1 MAGGDEGTKKR
12 LKLDELKE
20 ILRAA
25 DPAVLLITPRIL
37 RRIVQ
42 AEFKVPLLAVQIPHE
57 RCQVFDRQ
65 VLFRHAEQEELGIE
79 PDRQLP
85 PIVIV
90 MARPT
95 AEELAELDRDT
106 LLLKFWRHLF
116 HAHLHIELNQ
126 QIAAGRLTPEHVQQR
141 IRALGQ
147 AEFGEMRSVLEQE
160 GFLLP
165 GDEDPTRVYIEFAA
179 TYLEIRYFWTNL
191 LPTYFPAIRD
201 FVAVDR
207 LLALDV
213 DADAVFHRTRLA
225 GAPDPVIRSDTSSDE
240 SNDFYFRLQAM
251 ADRAAQQ
258 GDTIRAAILRT
269 RAMRVAPAAWTQKT
283 RLQAH
288 AELEKLTQ
296 RLAAALGLS
305 TDAQI
310 AWLSVLPSLL
320 DKADQGKWPDEARLL
335 YDLQNVCV
343 EHERKL
349 YALDLVEWVVSAG
362 VRPIQRELHSLVLV
376 RTSKHLRSA
385 AQRLTQSRIA
395 DDDRQQLGKL
405 LREAVQ
411 ISEDRLREKFRPILT
426 DALHDVNLRPANAPE
441 RAGFNKLVEEL
452 LDRITDFGFFTFSDL
467 RDCLARNP
475 VKMADLVDPHS
486 FWRGDALLRLD
497 RRLATLMDGVYRRG
511 EFYLRWLE
519 RISSLNFGTE
529 TGRFLTINL
538 TVPFGGALVLLEGV
552 EKLVLYYFNRWTG
565 QALSVYPLWTF
576 PLLGLFF
583 LGLIHLPALRRGVRE
598 GCRVFGRAL
607 HLTMVVAP
615 GRFFRLPIFKQI
627 AQSWPFLLFQWYVL
641 KPLVLCGLIWLRWP
655 DQTWSRPEV
664 AVAVYLSAALVLNSR
679 LGFAVT
685 EAIFELL
692 VLFYSFVRFDM
703 LRGLVRWTLWFFKKV
718 SDAFELVL
726 YSVDEWL
733 RFKSGE
739 NRVGTL
745 LRGVAGVLWFPIG
758 YITRLYFLTMIE
770 PSINPLK
777 LPLSSLAA
785 KFMFPLYYGYMS
797 PWEAEHVKLLESMS
811 ADLGAPLASAVMYGF
826 IVPTLFM
833 LPSAFAFF
841 VWEMQGNWRIFGANR
856 PRSLRPVVL
865 GSHGETMAM
874 LLRPGIH
881 SGTVPKLYAN
891 LRWAERRAYRTGEWR
906 SARTY
911 REALAQVEEAVKLF
925 VEREMLALVHLAGGW
940 EEKPLSI
947 GRVQLANTRIEVGI
961 EHRHLTEQGPLRLAF
976 VEQRGWLTAEM
987 AAAGWLRA
995 VPTRRL
1001 APVLLGMAGL
1011 YKLAGVDVLKE
1022 QVEAAF
1028 RPREVRFEMADHV
1041 LKVAA
1046 VEEEIRPASYNLF
1059 LPGPELQPRRQG
1071 PEEPGAWPTLSTR
1084 RLLFRQ
1090 QSLRWQEWV
1099 TAWEREEPSITSV
1112 RLFQD
1117 GVTLARLEETPSRL
1131 EARPLATLDAST
1143 PAHDAA
1149 AAPVP
1154 ASEPGA
1160 NYPNS

>member
-1 MAGGDEGTKKR
+1 MAGAGEEAKPR
-12 LKLDELKE
+12 LKLDELKQ
-20 ILRAA
+20 ILRDT
-25 DPAVLLITPRIL
+25 DPAVLLVTPRIL

-42 AEFKVPLLAVQIPHE
+42 AEFKVPVLAVQIPHD

-65 VLFRHAEQEELGIE
+65 VLFRHAEQEELDLE

-85 PIVIV
+85 ATVIV
-90 MARPT
+90 MARPS
-95 AEELAELDRDT
+95 AEEMADLSRGA
-106 LLLKFWRHLF
+106 LLLKYWRHLF
-116 HAHLHIELNQ
+116 HAHVHVELNQ
-126 QIAAGRLTPEHVQQR
+126 QLASGRLSAEHVQQR

-147 AEFGEMRSVLEQE
+147 AEFGEIRTVLEQE

-165 GDEDPTRVYIEFAA
+165 GEDEPTRVYGEFVA
-179 TYLEIRYFWTNL
+179 TYLEIRQFWANL

-201 FVAVDR
+201 FAAVDR
-207 LLALDV
+207 LVALDV
-213 DADAVFHRTRLA
+213 DATALFERTRLP
-225 GAPDPVIRSDTSSDE
+225 GAPDPVVRSDTSSDE
-240 SNDFYFRLQAM
+240 SNDYYFRLLAL
-251 ADRAAQQ
+251 ADRAAQM

-296 RLAAALGLS
+296 RLADALGLS
-305 TDAQI
+305 VEVQI

-343 EHERKL
+343 EYERKL

-376 RTSKHLRSA
+376 RTTKHLRSA
-385 AQRLTQSRIA
+385 AQRLTQARIA

-426 DALHDVNLRPANAPE
+426 DALHDVGLRPENTPE
-441 RAGFNKLVEEL
+441 EAGFHKLVEEL

-475 VKMADLVDPHS
+475 IKMADLSDPHA

-497 RRLATLMDGVYRRG
+497 RRLATLMGGVYRRG

-519 RISSLNFGTE
+519 RIRSLNFGTE
-529 TGRFLTINL
+529 TGRFLTRNF
-538 TVPFGGALVLLEGV
+538 TVPFGGALVLLEGI
-552 EKLVLYYFNRWTG
+552 EKLVLHYFNHWTG
-565 QALSVYPLWTF
+565 QSWTVMPLWTF
-576 PLLGLFF
+576 PVLGFFF
-583 LGLIHLPALRRGVRE
+583 LGLIHLHRLRRGVRE
-598 GCRVFGRAL
+598 AGRLTGRAL
-607 HLTMVVAP
+607 HAALVVAP
-615 GRFFRLPIFKQI
+615 RRFLQWEVLRRVG
-627 AQSWPFLLFQWYVL
+627 QSWPFLLFQWYIL
-641 KPLVLCGLIWLRWP
+641 KPLAVCAIIWLRWP
-655 DQTWSRPEV
+655 EQTFADLKV
-664 AVAVYLSAALVLNSR
+664 ALAAYLVAALLLNSR
-679 LGFAVT
+679 LGFAVS
-685 EAIFELL
+685 EAIVELI
-692 VLFYSFVRFDM
+692 VLIYGFVRFDM

-739 NRVGTL
+739 NRLRTL
-745 LRGVAGVLWFPIG
+745 LRGLTGVVWFPIG
-758 YITRLYFLTMIE
+758 YVTRLYFLTMIE

-797 PWEAEHVKLLESMS
+797 PWEASHLELLGKMTE
-811 ADLGAPLASAVMYGF
+811 DLGAPLANSVMYGF

-841 VWEMQGNWRIFGANR
+841 VWEMQGNWRVFRANR
-856 PRSLRPVVL
+856 PRSLRPVVI

-874 LLRPGIH
+874 LLRPGVH

-891 LRWAERRAYRTGEWR
+891 LRWAERRAYRTDQWR
-906 SARTY
+906 SARTH
-911 REALAQVEEAVKLF
+911 REALAPAEEAVQLF
-925 VEREMLALVHLAGGW
+925 VPREFIELGHLAPGW
-940 EEKPLSI
+940 EERPLSVD
-947 GRVQLANTRIEVGI
+947 RVHLANTRIEVAI
-961 EHRHLTEQGPLRLAF
+961 AHHRLCDAGPLRFAF
-976 VEQRGWLTAEM
+976 VEQRGWLLAEIVDP
-987 AAAGWLRA
+987 GWL
-995 VPTRRL
+995 PGLTPQTRP
-1001 APVLLGMAGL
+1001 AALLGLAGL
-1011 YKLAGVDVLKE
+1011 YKLAGVDLLKE
-1022 QVEAAF
+1022 QIFALFE
-1028 RPREVRFEMADHV
+1028 PHEVQFDLSERALTVSSEGDERQV
-1041 LKVAA
+1041 V
-1046 VEEEIRPASYNLF
+1046 RYNLF
-1059 LPGPELQPRRQG
+1059 LPGPELKPKRPRDLSPTVNG
-1071 PEEPGAWPTLSTR
+1071 TWPTLDTR

-1099 TAWEREEPSITSV
+1099 GAWQHSEPRLESV

-1117 GVTLARLEETPSRL
+1117 GVSLAPPAALTPRL
-1131 EARPLATLDAST
+1131 PLAQEVNAAS
-1143 PAHDAA
+1143 
-1149 AAPVP
+1149 
-1154 ASEPGA
+1154 ASSGTESELA
-1160 NYPNS
+1160 